1 MLDNLL
7 EIEVA
12 YNLLRDEAAEDK
24 TKNPIDANYEK
35 LNTNITV
42 SITVYSGSYHIK
54 ISSVMLFISRLEEII
69 IFPNWHSLKFCNAL
83 YTLQYTVVLK
93 IIHGCCI
100 RMTGLIEYLD
110 ITDDFKWTSVRSMLH
125 ELLLRGMI
133 AV

>member
-42 SITVYSGSYHIK
+42 SINVYSGSYHIK

-69 IFPNWHSLKFCNAL
+69 IFPN
-83 YTLQYTVVLK
+83 
-93 IIHGCCI
+93 
-100 RMTGLIEYLD
+100 
-110 ITDDFKWTSVRSMLH
+110 
-125 ELLLRGMI
+125 
-133 AV
+133 